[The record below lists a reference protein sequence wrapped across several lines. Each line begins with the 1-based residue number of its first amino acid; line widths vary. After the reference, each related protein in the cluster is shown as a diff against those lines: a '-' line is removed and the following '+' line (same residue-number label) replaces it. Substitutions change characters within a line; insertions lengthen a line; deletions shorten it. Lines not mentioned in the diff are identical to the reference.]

1 MAIMCAQNQM
11 SMMMSGEMSLY
22 FAHERVM
29 LT

>member
-11 SMMMSGEMSLY
+11 SMMSGEMSLY
-22 FAHERVM
+22 LAHECKM